1 MPVHNSEIA
10 QMFDEVADLLEL
22 EGANQFRIR
31 AYRNASRV
39 IGGLSQSAADLLAK
53 GEKLTE
59 LPGIGK
65 DLAGKIAEICQTGKL
80 PVLDECRSHV
90 APGIRQLM
98 TIPGLGAKRIRVLCD
113 KLKITCLGDLK
124 KAADD
129 GKLQTIGGFGPIIV
143 QKILA
148 EAKALKKQE
157 TRTKLSVA
165 EELSKSVVDWLKGA
179 KGIQQVEVAGSFRR
193 RKETVGDLDIVATCK
208 KAADVMDRFV
218 NYDEVKD
225 IISHGPTRSSVK
237 LRAGINLDLRV
248 VPKNSFGAALHYFTG
263 SKSHNI
269 AIRTMGLKRKLK
281 INEYGVFKG
290 EKQIA
295 GRTEEEVY
303 AQVGLPYIEP
313 ELREDRGELAA
324 ARENRLPHLVNLQD
338 IRGDL
343 HCHTTDSD
351 GRSSLQEMAEAARA
365 HGYEYMAITDHSKRL
380 AMIQGL
386 DAKRLRQQIR
396 RIDRLNEKLTGIRLL
411 KSCEV
416 DILDDGSLD
425 MPDDVLKE
433 LDVVVC
439 SIHSKFNLPADKQTE
454 RILRAMDNPYM
465 NILGHPTGRLI
476 DQRVA
481 YPLDIERVL
490 QAAKKRGCIIEI
502 NSQPDRLDL
511 PDIHCQRGKELG
523 LKFVIST
530 DAHSISDLDFMR
542 FGVWQARRGW
552 LEAADVVNTRSRR
565 DLQKLLQ
572 RT

>member
-1 MPVHNSEIA
+1 MPLHNSEIA
-10 QMFDEVADLLEL
+10 EMFDEVADLLEL
-22 EGANQFRIR
+22 EGANEFRIR

-39 IGGLSQSAADLLAK
+39 IGGLSQSAAVLIAK
-53 GEKLTE
+53 GDTLTE

-98 TIPGLGAKRIRVLCD
+98 RIPGLGPKRIRVLCD
-113 KLKITCLGDLK
+113 KLKVTCIEDLK
-124 KAADD
+124 KAADG
-129 GKLQTIGGFGPIIV
+129 GKLQAIRGFGPIIV

-148 EAKALKKQE
+148 EAKVLKKQE
-157 TRTKLSVA
+157 PRTKLSVA
-165 EELSKSVVDWLKGA
+165 EELADSVVAWLKGTR
-179 KGIQQVEVAGSFRR
+179 GIKQVEVAGSYRR

-208 KAADVMDRFV
+208 QASDVMDRFV
-218 NYDEVKD
+218 NYEEVKEV
-225 IISHGPTRSSVK
+225 ISRGPTRSSVK
-237 LRAGINLDLRV
+237 LRAGINVDLRV
-248 VPKNSFGAALHYFTG
+248 VAENSFGAALHYFTG

-324 ARENRLPHLVNLQD
+324 ARENRLPQLVNLKD

-351 GRSSLQEMAEAARA
+351 GRASIEEMAEAARA
-365 HGYEYMAITDHSKRL
+365 RGYEYLAITDHSKRL

-396 RIDRLNEKLTGIRLL
+396 RIDKLNGKLKGIRLL

-476 DQRVA
+476 DQRVG
-481 YPLDIERVL
+481 YPLDIERIL
-490 QAAKKRGCIIEI
+490 QAAKERGCIIEI
-502 NSQPDRLDL
+502 NAQPDRLDL
-511 PDIHCQRGKELG
+511 PDIHCQRGRELK

-552 LEAADVVNTRSRR
+552 LEAADVVNTRSWR
-565 DLQKLLQ
+565 DVQKLFE

>member
-1 MPVHNSEIA
+1 MPLHNSEIA
-10 QMFDEVADLLEL
+10 EMFDEVADLLEL
-22 EGANQFRIR
+22 EGANEFRIR

-39 IGGLSQSAADLLAK
+39 IGGLSQSAAVLIAK
-53 GEKLTE
+53 GDTLTE

-98 TIPGLGAKRIRVLCD
+98 RIPGLGPKRIRVLCD
-113 KLKITCLGDLK
+113 KLKVTCIEDLK
-124 KAADD
+124 KAADG
-129 GKLQTIGGFGPIIV
+129 GKLQAIRGFGPIIV

-148 EAKALKKQE
+148 EAKVLKKQE
-157 TRTKLSVA
+157 PRTKLSVA
-165 EELSKSVVDWLKGA
+165 EELADSVVAWLKGTR
-179 KGIQQVEVAGSFRR
+179 GIKQVEVAGSYRR

-208 KAADVMDRFV
+208 KASDVMDRFI
-218 NYDEVKD
+218 NYEEVKEV
-225 IISHGPTRSSVK
+225 ISRGPTRSSVK
-237 LRAGINLDLRV
+237 LRAGINVDLRV
-248 VPKNSFGAALHYFTG
+248 VAENSFGAALHYFTG

-324 ARENRLPHLVNLQD
+324 ARENRLPQLVNLKD

-351 GRSSLQEMAEAARA
+351 GRASIEEMAEAARA
-365 HGYEYMAITDHSKRL
+365 RGYEYLAITDHSKRL

-396 RIDRLNEKLTGIRLL
+396 RIDKLNGKLKGIRLL

-476 DQRVA
+476 DQRVG
-481 YPLDIERVL
+481 YPLDIERIL
-490 QAAKKRGCIIEI
+490 QAAKERGCIIEI
-502 NSQPDRLDL
+502 NAQPDRLDL
-511 PDIHCQRGKELG
+511 PDFHCQRGKELK

-552 LEAADVVNTRSRR
+552 LEAADVVNTRSWR
-565 DLQKLLQ
+565 DVQKLFE

>member
-1 MPVHNSEIA
+1 
-10 QMFDEVADLLEL
+10 EV
-22 EGANQFRIR
+22 I
-31 AYRNASRV
+31 SR
-39 IGGLSQSAADLLAK
+39 
-53 GEKLTE
+53 
-59 LPGIGK
+59 
-65 DLAGKIAEICQTGKL
+65 
-80 PVLDECRSHV
+80 
-90 APGIRQLM
+90 
-98 TIPGLGAKRIRVLCD
+98 
-113 KLKITCLGDLK
+113 
-124 KAADD
+124 
-129 GKLQTIGGFGPIIV
+129 
-143 QKILA
+143 
-148 EAKALKKQE
+148 
-157 TRTKLSVA
+157 
-165 EELSKSVVDWLKGA
+165 
-179 KGIQQVEVAGSFRR
+179 
-193 RKETVGDLDIVATCK
+193 
-208 KAADVMDRFV
+208 
-218 NYDEVKD
+218 
-225 IISHGPTRSSVK
+225 GPTRSSVK
-237 LRAGINLDLRV
+237 LRAGINVDLRV
-248 VPKNSFGAALHYFTG
+248 VAENSFGAALHYFTG

-324 ARENRLPHLVNLQD
+324 ARENRLPQLVNLKD

-351 GRSSLQEMAEAARA
+351 GRASIEEMAEAARA
-365 HGYEYMAITDHSKRL
+365 RGYEYLAITDHSKRL

-396 RIDRLNEKLTGIRLL
+396 RIDKLNGKLKGIRLL

-476 DQRVA
+476 DQRVG
-481 YPLDIERVL
+481 YPLDIERIL
-490 QAAKKRGCIIEI
+490 QAAKERGCIIEI
-502 NSQPDRLDL
+502 NAQPDRLDL
-511 PDIHCQRGKELG
+511 PDFHCQRGKELK

-552 LEAADVVNTRSRR
+552 LEAADVVNTRSWR
-565 DLQKLLQ
+565 DVQKLFE

>member
-1 MPVHNSEIA
+1 MPLHNSEIA
-10 QMFDEVADLLEL
+10 EMFDEVADLLEL
-22 EGANQFRIR
+22 EGANEFRIR

-39 IGGLSQSAADLLAK
+39 IGGLSQSAAVLIAK
-53 GEKLTE
+53 GDTLTE

-98 TIPGLGAKRIRVLCD
+98 RIPGLGPKRIRVLCD
-113 KLKITCLGDLK
+113 KLKVTCIEDLK
-124 KAADD
+124 KAADG
-129 GKLQTIGGFGPIIV
+129 GKLQAIRGFGPIIV

-148 EAKALKKQE
+148 EAKVLKKQE
-157 TRTKLSVA
+157 PRTKLSVA
-165 EELSKSVVDWLKGA
+165 EELADSVVAWLKGTR
-179 KGIQQVEVAGSFRR
+179 GIKQVEVAGSYRR

-208 KAADVMDRFV
+208 QASDVMDRFV
-218 NYDEVKD
+218 NYEEVKEV
-225 IISHGPTRSSVK
+225 ISRGPTRSSVK
-237 LRAGINLDLRV
+237 LRAGINVDLRV
-248 VPKNSFGAALHYFTG
+248 VAENSFGAALHYFTG

-324 ARENRLPHLVNLQD
+324 ARENRLPQLVNLKD

-351 GRSSLQEMAEAARA
+351 GRASIEEMAEAARA
-365 HGYEYMAITDHSKRL
+365 RGYEYLAITDHSKRL

-396 RIDRLNEKLTGIRLL
+396 RIDKLNGKLKGIRLL

-476 DQRVA
+476 DQRVG
-481 YPLDIERVL
+481 YPLDIERIL
-490 QAAKKRGCIIEI
+490 QAAKERGCIIEI
-502 NSQPDRLDL
+502 NAQPDRLDL
-511 PDIHCQRGKELG
+511 PDFHCQRGKELK

-552 LEAADVVNTRSRR
+552 LEAADVVNTRSWR
-565 DLQKLLQ
+565 DVQKLFE